1 MDRQLLHT
9 PEGVRDIYNKECA
22 KKIYIENKIHEVLK
36 SYGYRD
42 IQTPSFEYFDI
53 FNKERGSVASNNM
66 YKFFD
71 REGYTLVLRPDMTP
85 SIARSAAKYFS
96 DEDMPLRF
104 CYQGNM
110 FINNSE
116 YQGKLKEFTQLGAE
130 LIGDTTSDADGEMI
144 AMVVDSFMQA
154 GLKEF
159 QVEVGQ
165 VEFYRGLIDEANI
178 DEDTEKELRNMIENK
193 NYFAIEEILDNLD
206 ITDELKKTFL
216 KFPELFGGLEMLD
229 MAKTLTCNKR
239 ALKGIERLEK
249 LYTIL
254 EEYGYSKYISFDLG
268 MIGQY
273 DYYTGIIFKGYTYGT
288 GDAIVTGGRYDNLL
302 KQFGKNAPAVGFA
315 IDVDRLM
322 STLSRQKIDVA
333 VNYDKTM
340 VLYMPSMQKNA
351 IDLAGLLR
359 KKGVNTEL
367 IRKRSVKNIDDY
379 ISYATRFEISTIYYL
394 EGKGSILQIDV
405 EKQTHKNVK
414 LEQIK
419 EELA

>member
-1 MDRQLLHT
+1 MDKQLLHT

-22 KKIYIENKIHEVLK
+22 KKLYVENKIHNVLN

-110 FINNSE
+110 FINNNE

-144 AMVVDSFMQA
+144 AMVVDSFLQA

-178 DEDTEKELRNMIENK
+178 DEDTERELRTMIENK

-206 ITDELKKTFL
+206 ISDDIKITFL

-229 MAKTLTCNKR
+229 MAKKLTNNKR

-249 LYTIL
+249 LYGIL
-254 EEYGYSKYISFDLG
+254 ETYGYSKYVSFDLG

-288 GDAIVTGGRYDNLL
+288 GDAIATGGRYDNLL
-302 KQFGKNAPAVGFA
+302 KQFGKNAPAIGFA

-322 STLSRQKIDVA
+322 SALSRQKIEVD

-351 IDLAGLLR
+351 IELAGMLR
-359 KKGVNTEL
+359 HSSVKTEL

-379 ISYATRFEISTIYYL
+379 IDYASRFDINTIYYL

-405 EKQTHKNVK
+405 KEQTHKNIK

>member
-1 MDRQLLHT
+1 MDKQLLHT

-22 KKIYIENKIHEVLK
+22 KKLYVENKLHNVLT

-110 FINNSE
+110 FINNNE

-144 AMVVDSFMQA
+144 AMVVDAFMQA

-178 DEDTEKELRNMIENK
+178 DEEKEKELRTMIENK

-206 ITDELKKTFL
+206 ITDELKNTFL
-216 KFPELFGGLEMLD
+216 KFPELFGGLEMLE
-229 MAKTLTCNKR
+229 MAKKLTKNKR

-249 LYTIL
+249 LYSIL
-254 EEYGYSKYISFDLG
+254 EEYGYSNYVSFDLG
-268 MIGQY
+268 MIGHY

-302 KQFGKNAPAVGFA
+302 KQFGKNAPAIGFA
-315 IDVDRLM
+315 IDIDRLM
-322 STLSRQKIDVA
+322 SALSRQKIDVP

-351 IDLAGLLR
+351 IDLASMLR
-359 KKGVNTEL
+359 HSGINTEL

-379 ISYATRFEISTIYYL
+379 IDYAARFDINTIYYL

-405 EKQTHKNVK
+405 KEQIHKNIT
-414 LEQIK
+414 LEQIQEK
-419 EELA
+419 IM